1 MSGRPLPRHLVPD
14 DRRVVPRD
22 SHWYP
27 ERRVDLEERKRVAQM
42 SPEEMQR
49 TLLTHELTGIRN
61 RRAWDEAARLPAVAS
76 IDADSL
82 KWFNDAM
89 GHEAGDRVL
98 REIADALAR
107 VTNEAYHLSGDEFLI
122 QGRSEEEV
130 RRLVLRARRLLH
142 RVTIEVTLPD
152 GTVLRKIGLEIS
164 FGIGATRAQAEA
176 ELTLAKAA
184 REASGARAPRGEAP
198 RRGVIRIERSCGQA
212 VPARHG
218 RRQPGSRRWLRG

>member
-1 MSGRPLPRHLVPD
+1 MSGRPLPRYLVPD
-14 DRRVVPRD
+14 ERRAGQRD
-22 SHWYP
+22 QHWYP
-27 ERRVDLEERKRVAQM
+27 ERRVNLEERKRVAQM
-42 SPEEMQR
+42 SPEEMKR

-61 RRAWDEAARLPAVAS
+61 RRAWDEATKLPAVAS

-89 GHEAGDRVL
+89 GHEAGDQVL
-98 REIADALAR
+98 REIAQALAR
-107 VTNEAYHLSGDEFLI
+107 VTEEAYHLSGDEFLI
-122 QGRSEEEV
+122 QGQSEEEV

-142 RVTIEVTLPD
+142 RAVIEAQLPD
-152 GTVLRKIGLEIS
+152 GTVLRKLGLEVS
-164 FGIGATRAQAEA
+164 YGIGGSRAEAEA
-176 ELTLAKAA
+176 ELMRAKAA

-198 RRGVIRIERSCGQA
+198 RRGVIRIDCARGRS